1 MRYKNNIG
9 PQVRRRRYALG
20 WSQSILAAKLQI
32 AGFDI
37 SRSGVSKIEARLSVR
52 GRQSACLSRGGF
64 EGAGSGAFPA
74 ADAGKPPL
82 RIHGETGDNEVLN
95 ANAASSNPTALG
107 RCSEAGAPY
116 PSGSLKIAEMETQT
130 QAAQA
135 KGGDQERLAYSVQE
149 AADLLG
155 VHYFSVY
162 RLVQRRKLR
171 ACRVLSGKL
180 LIPRS
185 ELERLLKT

>member
-37 SRSGVSKIEARLSVR
+37 SRSGVSKIEARLSYVDDK
-52 GRQSACLSRGGF
+52 ALALSRGSS
-64 EGAGSGAFPA
+64 EGAGAGTFPA
-74 ADAGKPPL
+74 ANAGQSNL
-82 RIHGETGDNEVLN
+82 RIHRETGDDEVLN

-130 QAAQA
+130 QAAPA
-135 KGGDQERLAYSVQE
+135 KGGDQERLAYLS
-149 AADLLG
+149 
-155 VHYFSVY
+155 
-162 RLVQRRKLR
+162 RKLPIFS
-171 ACRVLSGKL
+171 AFIISVCIDLFSDGNCERVGFSAG
-180 LIPRS
+180 S
-185 ELERLLKT
+185 CSFHDQN